1 MKVAIE
7 LQLKDKFSKAMKD
20 ASGITVDF
28 SEELKELL
36 AAAKASSTGADRLG
50 DEIANLGVGLQGLV
64 ASAEQSSHTTH
75 ELSQML
81 GALSNE
87 MAQSR
92 QVTTALAYAIG
103 TMGERTKPAE
113 KKLSRF
119 AATMKQL
126 RGAWRETR
134 ESVAQMQHMADGI
147 GRFAA
152 QGRGLIQGLVGD
164 SIELEN
170 ALARVGAKTGTTGT
184 AQWQEMADQARHL
197 GATTTFTALEVAG
210 AQDFLAQ
217 AGLNAQEVL
226 AATPGM
232 LNLSRVGALDL
243 ASAADIATNVLQGM
257 NMSIDE
263 TGRVVDVLAKAA
275 VTSNTSV
282 EQLGTAMA
290 YAAPGAAAAGVSLE
304 ETAAAIGAL
313 SDAGM
318 QGSMAGTSIRGILSR
333 LVPTGKA
340 AQKQFKKLG
349 IQVTDE
355 AGNMRNFVDILEEMH
370 EKTKDLS
377 DADLTTFRNVV
388 FGQRAGTAIQV
399 LMDAAGSGKLRG
411 STGMLHE
418 AHQNNESQR
427 LADEMIGPTQRAIV
441 ELQSAWAGLKDDL
454 SQSFLPVLIDIME
467 SLKPVIAS
475 LSEWVKENPALAKGL
490 AEAAI
495 KIVAITSVIS
505 PMLKAFS
512 VLRLAMIGPKGI
524 AAAAGKAAAAMEAAQ
539 LRMAGKTGAAGKL
552 GRAGV
557 LLGKAGLVAGAGYA
571 GYAIGGAISR
581 ATGLEDAIKGA
592 ISDRFDRK
600 NRTYAGPA
608 LSRDEAKNVRIY
620 GDGSAWSADGRLLRL
635 GKEGIG
641 GASPKMLREAA
652 RAGHTDVEAINKFI
666 ETRRAAEAEGAGIAD
681 ASVML
686 GELLTQLRDSPREN
700 GEVDVKIKVETEG
713 GAKVTATR
721 TRSEGVANGEVV
733 LGAF

>member
-36 AAAKASSTGADRLG
+36 AAAKASSIGADRLG
-50 DEIANLGVGLQGLV
+50 DEVANLGVGLQGLV

-103 TMGERTKPAE
+103 TMGEKAKPAE
-113 KKLSRF
+113 KQLSRF

-184 AQWQEMADQARHL
+184 SQWQEMAEQARHL

-257 NMSIDE
+257 GMSIEE
-263 TGRVVDVLAKAA
+263 TGRAVDVLAKAA

-290 YAAPGAAAAGVSLE
+290 YAAPGAAAMGFSLE
-304 ETAAAIGAL
+304 ETAAAMGAL
-313 SDAGM
+313 SDAGIG
-318 QGSMAGTSIRGILSR
+318 GSKAGTSMRKIFGS
-333 LVPTGKA
+333 LVPTSKA

-349 IQVTDE
+349 IQVTDSE
-355 AGNMRNFVDILEEMH
+355 GNFRSLVDIIEDFAEATAKLDPEE
-370 EKTKDLS
+370 
-377 DADLTTFRNVV
+377 AVRFGQQV
-388 FGQRAGTAIQV
+388 FGGSAALPASV
-399 LMDAAGSGKLRG
+399 LMEAARSGKLRASADTLKG
-411 STGMLHE
+411 AEGE
-418 AHQNNESQR
+418 AAR

-467 SLKPVIAS
+467 SLKPVITS

-581 ATGLEDAIKGA
+581 ATGLEGLIKGA

-600 NRTYAGPA
+600 NRTYEGPA

-635 GKEGIG
+635 GKEGVG
-641 GASPKMLREAA
+641 GASPKMLREAV

-721 TRSEGVANGEVV
+721 ARSEGVANGEVV

>member
-7 LQLKDKFSKAMKD
+7 LKLKDEFSKHIKE
-20 ASGITVDF
+20 ASEVTIDF
-28 SEELKELL
+28 GEELQELL
-36 AAAKASSTGADRLG
+36 AAAKASSVGTERLG
-50 DEIANLGVGLQGLV
+50 TEVANLGVGLQGLV

-103 TMGERTKPAE
+103 TMGEKAKPAE
-113 KKLSRF
+113 KQLSRF
-119 AATMKQL
+119 QKTVQSIGKSWENARRSAAD
-126 RGAWRETR
+126 
-134 ESVAQMQHMADGI
+134 MQHIADGI
-147 GRFAA
+147 GKFAGA
-152 QGRGLIQGLVGD
+152 GRGAIQSLVGD
-164 SIELEN
+164 SIQLED

-184 AQWQEMADQARHL
+184 KQWEAIANQAREL
-197 GATTTFTALEVAG
+197 GKTTTFTALEVAG

-388 FGQRAGTAIQV
+388 FGQRAGTAVQV
-399 LMDAAGSGKLRG
+399 LMDAAGSGKLRD
-411 STGMLHE
+411 STGTLKSSKGE
-418 AHQNNESQR
+418 AER
-427 LADEMIGPTQRAIV
+427 LSNEMIGPTQKAII

-454 SQSFLPVLIDIME
+454 SQAFLPVLRDLME
-467 SLKPVIAS
+467 DLKPIVASLTEWTSQNPDLVKSLAELAIKSVAIAS
-475 LSEWVKENPALAKGL
+475 
-490 AEAAI
+490 AAGP
-495 KIVAITSVIS
+495 V
-505 PMLKAFS
+505 LRAFS
-512 VLRLAMIGPKGI
+512 LLRLAMVGPTGLT
-524 AAAAGKAAAAMEAAQ
+524 KAAFAANAA
-539 LRMAGKTGAAGKL
+539 LTAKGGLL
-552 GRAGV
+552 GG
-557 LLGKAGLVAGAGYA
+557 LGKAGLVGALGTAAFYTGKWLA
-571 GYAIGGAISR
+571 ELTGLDSALAEMIKGEDQYTQDEADRASNISSIIDQAHELGMSDELRR
-581 ATGLEDAIKGA
+581 ATAGTRNADGTVDLEARRAAIEEFGRLMEA
-592 ISDRFDRK
+592 AQASSEDRGEQLQSLRRRLAESERAK
-600 NRTYAGPA
+600 LAEAAGPA
-608 LSRDEAKNVRIY
+608 S
-620 GDGSAWSADGRLLRL
+620 
-635 GKEGIG
+635 
-641 GASPKMLREAA
+641 M
-652 RAGHTDVEAINKFI
+652 
-666 ETRRAAEAEGAGIAD
+666 
-681 ASVML
+681 ML
-686 GELLTQLRDSPREN
+686 GDILTKLHERSMEN
-700 GEVDVKIKVETEG
+700 GEVDVKIKVEAEG

-721 TRSEGVANGEVV
+721 ARSEGVANGEVV

>member
-7 LQLKDKFSKAMKD
+7 LKLKDAFSKHIAKAAEATAVFSKGLD
-20 ASGITVDF
+20 ASAG
-28 SEELKELL
+28 
-36 AAAKASSTGADRLG
+36 AAKVSAKGAESLSREVVALGSDMGRARSGADGLTRGIGDLG
-50 DEIANLGVGLQGLV
+50 GRVQ
-64 ASAEQSSHTTH
+64 AE
-75 ELSQML
+75 
-81 GALSNE
+81 G
-87 MAQSR
+87 
-92 QVTTALAYAIG
+92 
-103 TMGERTKPAE
+103 

-119 AATMKQL
+119 AATMKQIG
-126 RGAWRETR
+126 GAWRETR

-184 AQWQEMADQARHL
+184 SQMQGLANQARQL

-217 AGLNAQEVL
+217 AGLNAQEVM

-257 NMSIDE
+257 GMSIDE
-263 TGRVVDVLAKAA
+263 TGRAVDVLAKAA

-355 AGNMRNFVDILEEMH
+355 AGNMRNFVDILEEMN

-377 DADLTTFRNVV
+377 DADKTTFRNVV

-411 STGMLHE
+411 STGMLEGAEGE
-418 AHQNNESQR
+418 AAR

-467 SLKPVIAS
+467 SLKPVITS

-495 KIVAITSVIS
+495 KFVAITSAIS

-539 LRMAGKTGAAGKL
+539 LRMAGKAGAAGKL

-557 LLGKAGLVAGAGYA
+557 MLGKAGLVAGAGYA

-581 ATGLEDAIKGA
+581 ATGLEGLIKGA

-600 NRTYAGPA
+600 NRTYEGPA

-635 GKEGIG
+635 GKEGVG

-652 RAGHTDVEAINKFI
+652 RAGHADVEAINKFI

-721 TRSEGVANGEVV
+721 ARSDGVANGEVV